1 MAHGDQTTFAMS
13 SEIVH
18 EFVKDLANR
27 LTTGKLDL
35 PSFPDVAIRIRAVLE
50 DPSASIE
57 KVVAAVETEPV
68 LSARL
73 LRMANSA
80 AFNLSREQV
89 NNLHSAV
96 PKVGFGVIRNA
107 AIAVAVEQLFSASA
121 QGALKPWLHQL
132 WEHSVRVAAIA
143 YVIAQHQKRINPD
156 EALLAGLFHDIGKFY
171 VLVRAEQFP
180 ELFADDTEIRR
191 LMEQWHTSIGKAIL
205 DAWGIPAEIGLAA
218 DEHEVLDREHLGRAD
233 LVDVVLAANLHAY
246 MGRANNPY
254 ADVDVLELPAFHL
267 LGLDADASRQMMRES
282 SAKIHS
288 LCQALGGTQK
298 KG

>member
-1 MAHGDQTTFAMS
+1 MS
-13 SEIVH
+13 SDVVKA
-18 EFVKDLANR
+18 FVTDLANR

-50 DPSASIE
+50 DQSASIE
-57 KVVAAVETEPV
+57 KVVDAVEMEPV

-80 AFNLSREQV
+80 AFNMSREQV
-89 NNLHSAV
+89 NDLHAAV

-121 QGALKPWLHQL
+121 QGALKPWLHEL

-143 YVIAQHQKRINPD
+143 YVIAQRQKHINPD
-156 EALLAGLFHDIGKFY
+156 QALLAGLFHDIGKFY

-180 ELFADDTEIRR
+180 DLFGDEGEIRR

-205 DAWGIPAEIGLAA
+205 DAWGIPEEIGLAA

-233 LVDVVLAANLHAY
+233 LADVVLAANLHSY
-246 MGRANNPY
+246 LGRSANPY
-254 ADVDVLELPAFHL
+254 AKVECMALPAYQR
-267 LGLDADASRQMMRES
+267 LGLNAERSRELMRES
-282 SAKIHS
+282 SEKIHS
-288 LCQALGGTQK
+288 LCQALGGSSK
-298 KG
+298 AVPGAR